1 MSGMEESM
9 TATTMP
15 GGFGYPVRVTIDRDQ
30 EINRLWGIPIFGL
43 LARWFILI
51 PHFLVLWVL
60 GVVSG
65 LSILVT
71 WIPILV
77 NGRFPG
83 WAMDLYETTYRWS
96 VRVAAYALLMV
107 GPYPPFSAD
116 APYPVDVTVDAPR
129 EINRLWGIPF
139 LGIWVRGLLVI
150 PHVIVLFFVGIVVW
164 FALWVTWIPV
174 LLNGRF
180 PQVGYDLFGGYLRLS
195 TRLSMWTLLVP
206 VPYPPI
212 STSE

>member
-1 MSGMEESM
+1 M

-15 GGFGYPVRVTIDRDQ
+15 GGSGYPVRVTIDRDQ
-30 EINRLWGIPIFGL
+30 EINRLWGIPLLGL
-43 LARWFILI
+43 LARWILLI
-51 PHFLVLWVL
+51 PHFLIVWIL
-60 GVVSG
+60 GVLSG

-71 WIPILV
+71 WIPILI

-96 VRVAAYALLMV
+96 ARIAAYAMLMA
-107 GPYPPFSAD
+107 GPYPPFSSD
-116 APYPVDVTVDAPR
+116 VPYPVDVTVDAPR
-129 EINRLWGIPF
+129 EINRLWGIPI

-150 PHVIVLFFVGIVVW
+150 PHVIVLFFLAIVVW

-180 PQVGYDLFGGYLRLS
+180 PQLGYDLVGGYLRLS
-195 TRLSMWTLLVP
+195 TRASMWALLVP

-212 STSE
+212 GTSE